1 VILPTRKFLLR
12 IVIFS
17 LLATAV
23 LGIVA
28 VLWTGLGETGMK
40 ILASAVAADV
50 ASFLALCCTGRVN
63 SAWPRVIQ
71 VTGILSACL
80 GLATSLCLIWWE
92 PADAGPAEAIGRA
105 TGVLFILAA
114 ASAHA
119 CLVLPLQSH
128 GRLARVVVTG
138 TVICN
143 AAAAELIAN
152 YVLVPNF
159 DPGNG
164 YAKALTVILILDV
177 LGTILALLVHR
188 LGPPPAG
195 AEPPGTPAR
204 SPSPDPPGRQ
214 AAVRSVGSL
223 SRPAAISTSD
233 SAVAEEGGTDR
244 ILNTRSSPGY

>member
-1 VILPTRKFLLR
+1 VTLPTRKFLLR

-17 LLATAV
+17 LSATAV

-80 GLATSLCLIWWE
+80 GLATGLCLIWWQ
-92 PADAGPAEAIGRA
+92 PAGAGLAEAIARA
-105 TGVLFILAA
+105 TGMLFILAA

-119 CLVLPLQSH
+119 CLVLPLRSH

-138 TVICN
+138 TIICT

-164 YAKALTVILILDV
+164 YTKALTVILILDV
-177 LGTILALLVHR
+177 LGTILALLLHR
-188 LGPPPAG
+188 LGPPPA
-195 AEPPGTPAR
+195 AHP
-204 SPSPDPPGRQ
+204 PSPM
-214 AAVRSVGSL
+214 ATGSPERRHSGNPSI
-223 SRPAAISTSD
+223 SRCARKPRLMSSRTAS
-233 SAVAEEGGTDR
+233 SA
-244 ILNTRSSPGY
+244 